1 MAVPLIAAAIAYGLR
16 VVGLRI
22 IPYLVREGTRM
33 AIKRGGSIGSPTVAR
48 KVGTQK
54 ITETGYIVVTNNP
67 NKFSLAQ
74 KIFGKD
80 KVFKS
85 DILAARSTS
94 SRSYQAITEK
104 TFKNLSPEIKR
115 TVAGQMD
122 DAANGVSRFII
133 NPKSNPA
140 AGGTKVTEHFNKLFG
155 QKIKF
160 TEKTLKIIAKAEQG
174 PLALG
179 KDIIKAPIR
188 AGTTVG
194 KPVLAAKEGTKK
206 IIKEF
211 KEKLVT
217 PKIPVRTG
225 KEIVTQKT
233 ITEKAPWYVAIM
245 PRFLRTTKETL
256 KHPDLAKNI
265 YASERTVTPAISWG
279 KVAAYG
285 TAATAVPAALS
296 GLTPEKED
304 KDMTRDLDYNQLF
317 GQTELGEKED
327 LDIPSEIQVFSE

>member
-1 MAVPLIAAAIAYGLR
+1 M
-16 VVGLRI
+16 
-22 IPYLVREGTRM
+22 
-33 AIKRGGSIGSPTVAR
+33 
-48 KVGTQK
+48 
-54 ITETGYIVVTNNP
+54 
-67 NKFSLAQ
+67 
-74 KIFGKD
+74 
-80 KVFKS
+80 
-85 DILAARSTS
+85 
-94 SRSYQAITEK
+94 
-104 TFKNLSPEIKR
+104 
-115 TVAGQMD
+115 
-122 DAANGVSRFII
+122 
-133 NPKSNPA
+133 
-140 AGGTKVTEHFNKLFG
+140 
-155 QKIKF
+155 
-160 TEKTLKIIAKAEQG
+160 
-174 PLALG
+174 
-179 KDIIKAPIR
+179 
-188 AGTTVG
+188 G

-285 TAATAVPAALS
+285 TAATVVPAALS

>member
-140 AGGTKVTEHFNKLFG
+140 VGGTKVTEHFNKLFG

-174 PLALG
+174 PTALG
-179 KDIIKAPIR
+179 KGIIKAPIR